1 MKELF
6 LNSKSLKI
14 AINLYTGGHDECIII
29 APGWFMTKDSK
40 AFSELSEMLSD
51 DFDVITMD
59 FRGHGR
65 STGAYTFTQKET
77 ADIDAVISY
86 AKGYYKKINLLGFS
100 LGAAMVLIAGAKKEN
115 NISKIIAVSPP
126 VSFDKI
132 ENHCWKKEAWA
143 STLKKCELKRWFSI
157 RPSLRGLFSK
167 DKPAPK
173 DIIDKIKAPILF
185 IAGEKDP
192 TVGCW
197 HTEELYKSA
206 NTKKQLEI
214 VKNGAHAEDL
224 FLENKIY
231 FVNLCKNW
239 LQNTEYCAAKK

>member
-40 AFSELSEMLSD
+40 AFMELSEMLSD

-65 STGAYTFTQKET
+65 STGAYTFTQKEI
-77 ADIDAVISY
+77 ADINAVINY
-86 AKGYYKKINLLGFS
+86 AKEYYKNINLLGFS
-100 LGAAMVLIAGAKKEN
+100 LGAALVLTAGAKKEN

-126 VSFDKI
+126 SSFDKI
-132 ENHCWKKEAWA
+132 ENHCWKKEAWV

-206 NTKKQLEI
+206 NTKKQLE
-214 VKNGAHAEDL
+214 KDKKGAHAEDL
-224 FLENKIY
+224 FLENKKY

-239 LQNTEYCAAKK
+239 LQNTKYCAAKK

>member
-1 MKELF
+1 M
-6 LNSKSLKI
+6 
-14 AINLYTGGHDECIII
+14 
-29 APGWFMTKDSK
+29 
-40 AFSELSEMLSD
+40 
-51 DFDVITMD
+51 
-59 FRGHGR
+59 
-65 STGAYTFTQKET
+65 
-77 ADIDAVISY
+77 
-86 AKGYYKKINLLGFS
+86 
-100 LGAAMVLIAGAKKEN
+100 
-115 NISKIIAVSPP
+115 
-126 VSFDKI
+126 
-132 ENHCWKKEAWA
+132 

-173 DIIDKIKAPILF
+173 EIIDKIKAPILF

-224 FLENKIY
+224 FLENKKY

-239 LQNTEYCAAKK
+239 LQNTKYCAAKK